1 MSRTVPILMYHQID
15 ASPPRGTPWRSLIVT
30 PSAFARQMALLRLF
44 GYRGVSMSD
53 LEHGLSAERTDK
65 LIGITFDDGYRNN
78 LEHALP
84 VLRANSFTA
93 TCYAISDALGGRN
106 DWDADKGVEQKA
118 LMSAAELRQWAAAG
132 MDVGAHTRHHV
143 DLQTLST
150 EAARDEIAG
159 AKRELEAAL
168 GSEVRHFC
176 YPFGS
181 FNSTHR
187 AMAEE
192 AGYHSATTVQR
203 GRACA
208 TDDRF
213 ALPRIPVVHS
223 TTLPVFFAK
232 IATRYEDKH
241 R

>member
-1 MSRTVPILMYHQID
+1 MTRPIPILMYHQID

-44 GYRGVSMSD
+44 GYRGVSMRD
-53 LEHGLSAERTDK
+53 LEPWLAGEREDRVVA
-65 LIGITFDDGYRNN
+65 ITFDDGYRNN

-84 VLRANSFTA
+84 VLSANGFTA

-118 LMSAAELRQWAAAG
+118 LMSAAELRQWAEAG
-132 MDVGAHTRHHV
+132 MDVGAHTRHHAA
-143 DLQTLST
+143 LKTLDIET
-150 EAARDEIAG
+150 ARDEIFG

-168 GSEVRHFC
+168 GAEVRHFC
-176 YPFGS
+176 YPYGS
-181 FNSTHR
+181 FAPTHT
-187 AMAEE
+187 AIVEE
-192 AGYHSATTVQR
+192 AGYLSATTVQR
-203 GRACA
+203 GRASA
-208 TDDRF
+208 ADNRY
-213 ALPRIPVVHS
+213 ALPRIPIVHS

-232 IATRYEDKH
+232 IATCYEDKH

>member
-1 MSRTVPILMYHQID
+1 MTRPIPILMYHQID

-44 GYRGVSMSD
+44 GYRGVSMRD
-53 LEHGLSAERTDK
+53 LEPWLAGERSDK
-65 LIGITFDDGYRNN
+65 VVAITFDDGFRNN
-78 LEHALP
+78 FEYALP
-84 VLRANSFTA
+84 VLRANGFSA

-106 DWDADKGVEQKA
+106 DWDADKGVAQKA
-118 LMSAAELRQWAAAG
+118 LMSADELRQWAAAG

-143 DLQTLST
+143 DLQTLGT
-150 EAARDEIAG
+150 EAAKDEIVG
-159 AKRELEAAL
+159 AKRELEATL

-181 FNSTHR
+181 FNADHR
-187 AMAEE
+187 AIAEE

-208 TDDRF
+208 GDDRF

-232 IATRYEDKH
+232 IATRYEDSH